1 MGVLVWGVLSGF
13 FCLEG
18 FVRGDFCPSLLL
30 SEYIC
35 YNRKLNIT
43 FNFRFHKYEKNLK
56 SVTSHA
62 LRPSPCHKLSHLLG
76 PLPLERDVLYG
87 RPPTMLQY
95 SYTSSFM
102 FEQHWL
108 PVFTHLGASP
118 LVPSGCMRTPLKS
131 RPVCVSWWDARIGH
145 YYCTHN
151 RVLVSFLTP
160 INSAHQDSVGLVKA
174 QQTTTSDMIG
184 RHPAIIIV
192 Y

>member
-1 MGVLVWGVLSGF
+1 MLFDPPPVTNCHTFS
-13 FCLEG
+13 
-18 FVRGDFCPSLLL
+18 DPSP
-30 SEYIC
+30 S
-35 YNRKLNIT
+35 
-43 FNFRFHKYEKNLK
+43 
-56 SVTSHA
+56 SVTYFMD
-62 LRPSPCHKLSHLLG
+62 G
-76 PLPLERDVLYG
+76 PLPCYSTHTLLASCLNSTGFLSSHTWG
-87 RPPTMLQY
+87 R
-95 SYTSSFM
+95 
-102 FEQHWL
+102 
-108 PVFTHLGASP
+108 VP
-118 LVPSGCMRTPLKS
+118 LVPSGCMRAPLKS